1 MSDLEDKQFN
11 IVGAADTRYYCSSI
25 KPLYIVKL

>member
-1 MSDLEDKQFN
+1 MNDFVEKPYN
-11 IVGAADTRYYCSSI
+11 IVEKIDQSYYCSSI